1 MKKSERAKLIQKIEI
16 IEEQK
21 RRIKYNQLQFYAPY
35 QKQIDFHN
43 TITSERMLGAG
54 NQTGKTY
61 AGSREAAIHAT
72 GLYPDWWE
80 GSRFKKPTV
89 GWVGG
94 VSGEVIRDTTQ
105 KLLVGRMQD
114 EDSIGSEAIPK
125 DCIIQT
131 VKALGVKDLLDHVK
145 VKHVSGGTSLIFFKS
160 YEKGRE
166 KFQGET
172 IDWVWED
179 EEPPADI
186 YSECLTRTNK
196 GQLGQFMMTTFTP
209 LKGMTTVAYDF
220 YSGEKQHKHL
230 TVMTIYDVDHY
241 TDAEKKSIVNS
252 YPEHE
257 REARAKG
264 IPTVGEGRIF
274 LTNEDDIKHNKSE
287 SEFPRWW
294 PHIVGQD
301 FGYGQSENS
310 HPTALTFMSWDRDR
324 DIIYIYDAFYVKKPT
339 PITVAGKVRARH
351 PEKIDW
357 IPIAWPHDAMK
368 ASGGNEKGTVAE
380 LHGNQGMQMLQ
391 NHATFEN
398 GGNSVEAGIMDMQQR
413 FEDGRL
419 LVASHLDEW
428 FAEYRMYH
436 REDGKIV
443 KLRDDLMSST
453 RYGIMSLRFAECEP
467 RDEEDEYNEYDEV
480 GSGGY

>member
-16 IEEQK
+16 LEEQK
-21 RRIKYNQLQFYAPY
+21 KRIKYNQLKFYAPY

-114 EDSIGSEAIPK
+114 EESIGSEAIPK

-145 VKHVSGGTSLIFFKS
+145 VRHVSGGTSLIFFKS

-220 YSGEKQHKHL
+220 YSGEKPHK
-230 TVMTIYDVDHY
+230 
-241 TDAEKKSIVNS
+241 
-252 YPEHE
+252 
-257 REARAKG
+257 
-264 IPTVGEGRIF
+264 
-274 LTNEDDIKHNKSE
+274 
-287 SEFPRWW
+287 
-294 PHIVGQD
+294 Q
-301 FGYGQSENS
+301 
-310 HPTALTFMSWDRDR
+310 
-324 DIIYIYDAFYVKKPT
+324 
-339 PITVAGKVRARH
+339 
-351 PEKIDW
+351 
-357 IPIAWPHDAMK
+357 
-368 ASGGNEKGTVAE
+368 
-380 LHGNQGMQMLQ
+380 
-391 NHATFEN
+391 
-398 GGNSVEAGIMDMQQR
+398 
-413 FEDGRL
+413 
-419 LVASHLDEW
+419 
-428 FAEYRMYH
+428 
-436 REDGKIV
+436 
-443 KLRDDLMSST
+443 
-453 RYGIMSLRFAECEP
+453 
-467 RDEEDEYNEYDEV
+467 
-480 GSGGY
+480 

>member
-1 MKKSERAKLIQKIEI
+1 MNRADTIKEIRILKLQGD
-16 IEEQK
+16 
-21 RRIKYNQLQFYAPY
+21 RIKYNQLQFYAPY
-35 QKQIDFHN
+35 DKQIEFHN
-43 TITSERMLGAG
+43 AGTSFHERMLGAG

-61 AGSREAAIHAT
+61 AGSREVAMHLT

-80 GSRFKKPTV
+80 GARFEKPV
-89 GWVGG
+89 VWWVGG

-114 EDSIGSEAIPK
+114 KDSLGSEAIPR
-125 DCIIQT
+125 DCIIET

-145 VKHVSGGTSLIFFKS
+145 VKHISGGISLCFFKS

-172 IDWVWED
+172 IDGVWED
-179 EEPPADI
+179 EESPADI

-196 GQLGQFMMTTFTP
+196 GQIGQFLMTTFTP

-220 YSGEKQHKHL
+220 YSGNKPQKHL

-241 TDAEKKSIVNS
+241 TDEEKEYIVAS

-274 LTNEDDIKHNKSE
+274 LTPEEDIKHRLEDVPN
-287 SEFPRWW
+287 WW
-294 PHIVGQD
+294 PHIIGMD
-301 FGYGQSENS
+301 LGYGQSEAS
-310 HPTALTFMSWDRDR
+310 HPTALVWMTWDRDT
-324 DIIYIYDAFYVKKPT
+324 DVIYIYDACYVKKPT
-339 PITVAGKVRARH
+339 PIKTAGTVRSRC
-351 PEKIDW
+351 ETIDW
-357 IPIAWPHDAMK
+357 IPVAWPHDAMK
-368 ASGGNEKGTVAE
+368 ASGGNEKGTIAE
-380 LHGNQGMQMLQ
+380 LHKQQGMQMLEE
-391 NHATFEN
+391 HAKFED
-398 GGNSVEAGIMDMQQR
+398 GGNSVEAGIMDMDQR
-413 FEDGRL
+413 FENGGL
-419 LVASHLDEW
+419 KVAAHLDEW

-443 KLRDDLMSST
+443 KLRDDIMSAT
-453 RYGIMSLRFAECEP
+453 RYGIMCIRHAITEP
-467 RDEEDEYNEYDEV
+467 FDVEDD
-480 GSGGY
+480 GYQVSRNTLGAMGH